1 MLVANRFDEARAA
14 ALEAESLLS
23 ASAGKD
29 YQDLQILH
37 GDLAGPHD
45 PQSAESFYT
54 AVIYQCARDDAR
66 YSEIHARAYYSRA
79 RSRLAQG
86 RRSHAKADFQ
96 AAAEIWGSLQDPAVS
111 DAQWGALECSK
122 QLSIDP
128 ALLESRSRSSAVRV
142 CAIRI
147 HDQRLATIR
156 GRAARRSA
164 PLNDRYLERLI
175 ADAQTQVA
183 TDEIDWV
190 SRITE
195 NGVV

>member
-1 MLVANRFDEARAA
+1 MPSPSLRPYPTATATPRLATVIAFFGRTLLVANRFDEARAA

-96 AAAEIWGSLQDPAVS
+96 AAADGRARRPRRSPIWGSLKCPR
-111 DAQWGALECSK
+111 K
-122 QLSIDP
+122 P
-128 ALLESRSRSSAVRV
+128 
-142 CAIRI
+142 
-147 HDQRLATIR
+147 
-156 GRAARRSA
+156 
-164 PLNDRYLERLI
+164 
-175 ADAQTQVA
+175 
-183 TDEIDWV
+183 
-190 SRITE
+190 
-195 NGVV
+195 